1 MTDLLG
7 ETTRKLKKALDLL
20 EYSFNKIQKLPDDP
34 EKLDAE
40 SLETWESFSSRFSR
54 VVDLFLVRFLRT
66 KVLQSDPG
74 FQGSLRDF
82 VDQAEKL
89 GLISDANRWMQIR
102 GLRNLNAHEYN
113 EENLK
118 QFFLDLKTTT
128 PEVLRVKSLLK

>member
-1 MTDLLG
+1 MTDLLA